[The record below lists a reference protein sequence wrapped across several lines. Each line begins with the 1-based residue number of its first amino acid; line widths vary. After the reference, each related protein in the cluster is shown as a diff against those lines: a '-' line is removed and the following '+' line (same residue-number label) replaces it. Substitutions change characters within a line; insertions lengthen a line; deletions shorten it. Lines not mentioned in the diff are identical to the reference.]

1 MISFTEYL
9 ERIPKGLIPNTTGL
23 INARKQQQSAPAMAE
38 PVPSITPEG
47 TTPAPT
53 ENEISNQDVLEYIK
67 QNNPELYER
76 FMSLPPEEQERAMQM
91 MNSANATKPEMA
103 SGV

>member
-1 MISFTEYL
+1 MVFDAARYKDLVITAKIDVGASTLWSEAVSITNLGNLLTSQMISFTEYL

-47 TTPAPT
+47 TT
-53 ENEISNQDVLEYIK
+53 
-67 QNNPELYER
+67 
-76 FMSLPPEEQERAMQM
+76 
-91 MNSANATKPEMA
+91 
-103 SGV
+103 